1 MSLSHDLSPLLTSWP
16 FDPTSV
22 TARFVDCPEEGTQ
35 ELQLRLDLGILQ
47 MRLNGRPDGSRPHDH
62 DTALDFYRRK
72 MVTDRRAGP
81 KLDGDACAE
90 LQQEC
95 VQFYYRYLGLMVLK
109 DFERVIRDTRHSLKI
124 FDLVEKYAE
133 SDDLIWEFI
142 QFKPY
147 VYMMN
152 TRAQAELL
160 STQGRVDEAV
170 DCILKGMAD
179 IHEFLD
185 ALDEDEDAPSDC
197 VELGMLEELIQDIRE
212 RRTED
217 NPVVRL
223 KQKLQYA
230 IHMENYEEAAQLRD
244 RIKKIETDQ
253 AEDAPAPAYTG
264 PGVMG

>member
-1 MSLSHDLSPLLTSWP
+1 MSLQHDLSPLLKDWP

-22 TARFVDCPEEGTQ
+22 TARFVGCEDSGTH

-47 MRLNGRPDGSRPHDH
+47 MQLNGRPDGARPHGH

-72 MVTDRRAGP
+72 MVTDRRSGP

-147 VYMMN
+147 VFMMN
-152 TRAQAELL
+152 TRAQAERL
-160 STQGRVDEAV
+160 SAEGRVDEAV
-170 DCILKGMAD
+170 ECILKGMAD

-185 ALDEDEDAPSDC
+185 DLDEEEDTPSDC

-212 RRTED
+212 RRTDD

-230 IHMENYEEAAQLRD
+230 VHMENYEEAAQLRD
-244 RIKKIETDQ
+244 RIKTIETDQ
-253 AEDAPAPAYTG
+253 ANASPAPSFL
-264 PGVMG
+264 

>member
-1 MSLSHDLSPLLTSWP
+1 MSMNLDLSPLLKSWP

-22 TARFVDCPEEGTQ
+22 TARFVDVDGDGAR

-47 MRLNGRPDGSRPHDH
+47 MGLDGRPDGARPHGH

-72 MVTDRRAGP
+72 MVTDRRSGP

-109 DFERVIRDTRHSLKI
+109 DYERVIRDTRHSLKI

-147 VYMMN
+147 VFMMN
-152 TRAQAELL
+152 TRAQAEKLAAE
-160 STQGRVDEAV
+160 GRVDEAV
-170 DCILKGMAD
+170 DCIVKGMAD

-185 ALDEDEDAPSDC
+185 DLDEEEDTPSDC

-212 RRTED
+212 RRTEE

-223 KQKLQYA
+223 KQKMQYA

-244 RIKKIETDQ
+244 RIRKIETEQ
-253 AEDAPAPAYTG
+253 PEV
-264 PGVMG
+264 PGEPSYL